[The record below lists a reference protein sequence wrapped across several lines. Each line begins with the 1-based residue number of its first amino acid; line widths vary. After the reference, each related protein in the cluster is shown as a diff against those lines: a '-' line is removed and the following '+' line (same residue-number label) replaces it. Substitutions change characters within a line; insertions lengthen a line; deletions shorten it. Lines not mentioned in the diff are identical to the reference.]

1 MAARETDK
9 ALRYIDHLDNARC
22 NAEWDKV
29 PELTR
34 KLAKHAPHRKCL
46 ILTAQSEAQV
56 AVHDTSHRPPTAA
69 GEAAPSSLSKLITP
83 LLSAIEEEVVFGED
97 SFQAT
102 VCLGWIHWV
111 LQEPSLAIARLPKD
125 LVVTMDNLVE
135 HNHDSS
141 ASWVQVC
148 YMKAAY
154 IKGFAQEK
162 SGAPADALRTYR
174 STMPFLTAIPSSLG
188 SGSPE
193 FRVWTERALSR
204 MVAVAIKQK
213 PLGETMDFEAMLR
226 MFHLWRSLFRYT
238 PVEPMSE
245 TARKVPSTVDLGTEV
260 DYSRW
265 DVWMAYYE
273 TLSEI
278 LRIGY
283 CYSPTYTEKKPQ
295 ILFTREPLSDEEY
308 LRVRLRQR
316 AELKKVESSIEAKL
330 LEETRFPK
338 ANERNSRVERWVD
351 AVVQNWRIMCGPSWQ
366 DEELGEGGKNAI
378 ARGILDILYR
388 AATKSYHSTQ
398 ILRYLFC
405 VHAYVADFDLAFK
418 AFDSYVELVQRGKQR
433 EEKSGKPDYS
443 LDSDDNIL
451 QTASEAVRIL
461 CRFGAR
467 KDVEKALKISS
478 ELLQWVEKAAL
489 EAEARETEE
498 VDKGIP
504 IRVPVSMRV
513 ISEAYRALGTCEA
526 TWARWTYDAS
536 TRNTHQQK
544 AVEYYRNA
552 LDIRY
557 ANGHDLETQF
567 ALAFVLAE
575 MRELAPAINITKQ
588 ALSRPSETQTFP
600 TYLTNGNA
608 PEHFQ
613 RDSSS
618 DFARE
623 RKLIPF
629 WHLLTLLLS
638 AKADMSTAA
647 RSSNAAFEQFED
659 PTHLFGPE
667 KIFKSEHL
675 NELEKPETARSKA
688 LIDKMERHEKEGIV
702 QVKMTQIA
710 ILEELQSSAD
720 AVDASA
726 ELLALFARMF
736 GDPKGDLLRSQ
747 ARAAAAKPPRSA
759 VGSIRHSLMS
769 RARSRSRRGKSVSSI
784 VPPLPSLEVR
794 PSTRATSITTA
805 PTIQITADDGSTTR
819 GRRAHSNTHNNVHHH
834 SILRSKS
841 QNAGNETPQRSPS
854 HKLQKRSASQSKQN
868 SFESHRSTAP
878 ATAEE
883 SIVADYANGTPNP
896 VESRPRASSA
906 SRPGTANSDSNTARI
921 NEEHSMPSFAGR
933 MSTST
938 SRRTSANRGTPTKR
952 VGIAPAP
959 FSSTDSI
966 TPEPVFSV
974 FQERKHRITLLIQV
988 WLFVAGLYTRAE
1000 VFDDA
1005 TGAIDEAE
1013 DLVQAL
1019 ESQVAQQDSSV
1030 KAFAARGWGGGKS
1043 VEELWADIWAQRG
1056 HLARSQ
1062 DFQHEAMSHF
1072 EKAVAHHPDHPA
1084 AVVGLSD
1091 ILLDI
1096 YCQKLSPEPTPPVTS
1111 ATYASY
1117 ISSTPSFAPLNSNP
1131 TPAPLTKVTSI
1142 GSSPAS
1148 IPSNHTPALS
1158 RQTTTNSITRQDSLP
1173 STKKPS
1179 PSDSDTLNA
1188 TTTISPPNSN
1198 HTPEELNRLAARDRA
1213 YGLLNTLTKLGSG
1226 WDYSEAWFSLA
1237 RAYEES
1243 GQVGKAKEVLW
1254 WCVELEDT
1262 RPIRGWGV
1270 VGGF

>member
-613 RDSSS
+613 RDGSS
-618 DFARE
+618 DFGRE

-769 RARSRSRRGKSVSSI
+769 RARSRSRR
-784 VPPLPSLEVR
+784 
-794 PSTRATSITTA
+794 
-805 PTIQITADDGSTTR
+805 
-819 GRRAHSNTHNNVHHH
+819 
-834 SILRSKS
+834 
-841 QNAGNETPQRSPS
+841 
-854 HKLQKRSASQSKQN
+854 
-868 SFESHRSTAP
+868 AP

-1131 TPAPLTKVTSI
+1131 SPSPAPLTKVTSI

>member
-1 MAARETDK
+1 MAAHETEK
-9 ALRYIDHLDNARC
+9 ALRYIDYLDNARC
-22 NAEWDKV
+22 NAEWDKI

-46 ILTAQSEAQV
+46 ILTAQTEAQV

-69 GEAAPSSLSKLITP
+69 GEAAPSSLSRLITP
-83 LLSAIEEEVVFGED
+83 LLSAIEEELVHKED
-97 SFQAT
+97 TFQAT

-111 LQEPSLAIARLPKD
+111 LLEPSLAIARLPRN
-125 LVVTMDNLVE
+125 LVVAMDNLVE

-148 YMKAAY
+148 YMKAAF

-162 SGAPADALRTYR
+162 SGASADALRTYK

-204 MVAVAIKQK
+204 MVAVTIKPK
-213 PLGETMDFEAMLR
+213 PLGEIMDFEGMLR
-226 MFHLWRSLFRYT
+226 MFHLWLSLFRYT

-245 TARKVPSTVDLGTEV
+245 TARRVPSTVDLGTEV

-265 DVWMAYYE
+265 DVWVAYYE

-278 LRIGY
+278 LRLGY

-351 AVVQNWRIMCGPSWQ
+351 AVIQNWRIMCGPSWQ

-378 ARGILDILYR
+378 ARGILDMLYR

-405 VHAYVADFDLAFK
+405 VHAYVAEFDLAFK

-433 EEKSGKPDYS
+433 EEKSGEPDYS
-443 LDSDDNIL
+443 LDNDDNVL

-467 KDVEKALKISS
+467 KEVEKAQKISS
-478 ELLQWVEKAAL
+478 ELLQWVEKAAS
-489 EAEARETEE
+489 EAEAQELGE

-504 IRVPVSMRV
+504 IRAPVSLRV

-557 ANGHDLETQF
+557 ANGNDLETQF

-575 MRELAPAINITKQ
+575 MRELAPAINIAKQ
-588 ALSRPSETQTFP
+588 ALSRPSETQTFS
-600 TYLTNGNA
+600 TYLANGNGA
-608 PEHFQ
+608 EHFQ
-613 RDSSS
+613 RDGSS
-618 DFARE
+618 DFTRA

-659 PTHLFGPE
+659 PTNLFGPE
-667 KIFKSEHL
+667 QTFKSEHL
-675 NELEKPETARSKA
+675 NDLEKPETPRSKA
-688 LIDKMERHEKEGIV
+688 LIDMMERHEKEGIV
-702 QVKMTQIA
+702 QVKITQIA

-747 ARAAAAKPPRSA
+747 ARAATAKPPKSA
-759 VGSIRHSLMS
+759 VGSIRHSLIN
-769 RARSRSRRGKSVSSI
+769 RARSRSRKDKPVSSI
-784 VPPLPSLEVR
+784 PPPL
-794 PSTRATSITTA
+794 PSTRATSNTTA
-805 PTIQITADDGSTTR
+805 PTIQITSDDGSTTR
-819 GRRAHSNTHNNVHHH
+819 GRRGQSNGYNNVHHH
-834 SILRSKS
+834 SRRRSKS
-841 QNAGNETPQRSPS
+841 QNVGNETPQRTPS

-868 SFESHRSTAP
+868 SFESHRSAAP

-896 VESRPRASSA
+896 VEGRPRASSA
-906 SRPGTANSDSNTARI
+906 SRPGTANSDSNAARVD
-921 NEEHSMPSFAGR
+921 EHPIPSIAGR
-933 MSTST
+933 MSSST
-938 SRRTSANRGTPTKR
+938 TRRASTNRGTPTKR
-952 VGIAPAP
+952 FGIAPTL
-959 FSSTDSI
+959 SSSVESI
-966 TPEPVFSV
+966 SPEPVFPV
-974 FQERKHRITLLIQV
+974 FQERKHRITLLIHV

-1000 VFDDA
+1000 AFDDA
-1005 TGAIDEAE
+1005 KGAIEEAA

-1030 KAFAARGWGGGKS
+1030 KAFASRGWGGGKS

-1056 HLARSQ
+1056 ALARAQ
-1062 DFQHEAMSHF
+1062 DLQHEAMSNF

-1084 AVVGLSD
+1084 AVVGLSE

-1117 ISSTPSFAPLNSNP
+1117 ISSTPSLAPLGSGLIS
-1131 TPAPLTKVTSI
+1131 APLSKATSI
-1142 GSSPAS
+1142 GSSPTS
-1148 IPSNHTPALS
+1148 IPPTHTPILS
-1158 RQTTTNSITRQDSLP
+1158 RQPITNSITRQDSLP
-1173 STKKPS
+1173 SNTNNNRSS
-1179 PSDSDTLNA
+1179 PSDLDTLTLAA
-1188 TTTISPPNSN
+1188 TATSSTPNSD

-1226 WDYSEAWFSLA
+1226 WDYSEAWFLLA

-1262 RPIRGWGV
+1262 RPVRGWGV
-1270 VGGF
+1270 INGAC

>member
-769 RARSRSRRGKSVSSI
+769 RARSRSRR
-784 VPPLPSLEVR
+784 
-794 PSTRATSITTA
+794 
-805 PTIQITADDGSTTR
+805 
-819 GRRAHSNTHNNVHHH
+819 
-834 SILRSKS
+834 
-841 QNAGNETPQRSPS
+841 
-854 HKLQKRSASQSKQN
+854 
-868 SFESHRSTAP
+868 AP

-1131 TPAPLTKVTSI
+1131 SPSPAPLTKVTSI